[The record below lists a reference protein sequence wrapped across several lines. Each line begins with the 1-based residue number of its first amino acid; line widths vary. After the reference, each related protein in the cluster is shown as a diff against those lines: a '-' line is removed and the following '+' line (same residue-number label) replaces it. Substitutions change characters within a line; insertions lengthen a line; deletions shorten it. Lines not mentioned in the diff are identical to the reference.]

1 LLLLMFLGFISTWH
15 GLYGSCYFIYCVH
28 MYIYFVCRNYTTSEK
43 VGTRVWAVI
52 SNFCN
57 LLYHCDILHDYFSVN
72 FHQTCKLSYQWN
84 ITGLIT
90 HLGYCFS
97 AGHAVVLFVRG
108 FIIKLVFI
116 QSYATICVQIVLYKT
131 SRTFYLISSFS
142 SMLCGCRGGTI
153 FSYC

>member
-1 LLLLMFLGFISTWH
+1 MTIAFVVISFWCIFINSSVDNLWFVDVGHFLLLLMFLGFISTWH

-57 LLYHCDILHDYFSVN
+57 LLYYCDILHDYFSVN

-97 AGHAVVLFVRG
+97 AGHAVGCSSGARFSKNLKIF
-108 FIIKLVFI
+108 L
-116 QSYATICVQIVLYKT
+116 
-131 SRTFYLISSFS
+131 SFS
-142 SMLCGCRGGTI
+142 
-153 FSYC
+153 